1 MTDMVESDID
11 WLSTEDTARRLGLTT
26 RTIYRFVDIG
36 QLPAYRFGRVFRFKA
51 SDVDAF
57 IEQSR
62 VEPGTLKHLYPDPMP
77 AQASGAGEEESS
89 PES

>member
-1 MTDMVESDID
+1 MADPDFG

-36 QLPAYRFGRVFRFKA
+36 HLPAYRFGRVFRFKA

-57 IEQSR
+57 IERSR
-62 VEPGTLKHLYPDPMP
+62 VEPGTLKHLYPDPIP
-77 AQASGAGEEESS
+77 AYPSDGSEEDLSAER
-89 PES
+89 

>member
-1 MTDMVESDID
+1 MVESGID

-62 VEPGTLKHLYPDPMP
+62 VEPGTLKHLYPDPVP
-77 AQASGAGEEESS
+77 ARRPAVSEEEPA

>member
-1 MTDMVESDID
+1 MVESDID

-51 SDVDAF
+51 SDVDTF

-62 VEPGTLKHLYPDPMP
+62 VEPGTLRHLYPDPIP
-77 AQASGAGEEESS
+77 AQTSSAAEEESS

>member
-1 MTDMVESDID
+1 MVEFDID
-11 WLSTEDTARRLGLTT
+11 WLSTEETARRLGLTT

-51 SDVDAF
+51 SDVDVF
-57 IEQSR
+57 IERSR

-77 AQASGAGEEESS
+77 AQPTVSNEEETSA
-89 PES
+89 ES

>member
-1 MTDMVESDID
+1 MVEADID

-36 QLPAYRFGRVFRFKA
+36 ELPAYRFGRVFRFKA

-62 VEPGTLKHLYPDPMP
+62 VAPGTLKHLYPDPMP
-77 AQASGAGEEESS
+77 ASAPATAEAEAPAE
-89 PES
+89 

>member
-1 MTDMVESDID
+1 MVEFDID
-11 WLSTEDTARRLGLTT
+11 WLSTEETARRLGLTT

-57 IEQSR
+57 IERSR
-62 VEPGTLKHLYPDPMP
+62 VEPGTLKHLYPDPVP
-77 AQASGAGEEESS
+77 AQRSPANEEELSA
-89 PES
+89 ES

>member
-1 MTDMVESDID
+1 MVESDID

-62 VEPGTLKHLYPDPMP
+62 VEPGTLKHLYPDPIP
-77 AQASGAGEEESS
+77 AQPPSAGEEKFSTES
-89 PES
+89 

>member
-1 MTDMVESDID
+1 M
-11 WLSTEDTARRLGLTT
+11 
-26 RTIYRFVDIG
+26 DIG

-62 VEPGTLKHLYPDPMP
+62 VEPGTLKHLYPDPIP
-77 AQASGAGEEESS
+77 AQTSSAGEEELSA
-89 PES
+89 ES

>member
-1 MTDMVESDID
+1 MAESDID
-11 WLSTEDTARRLGLTT
+11 RLSTEDTARRLGLTT
-26 RTIYRFVDIG
+26 RTIYRIVDIG

-57 IEQSR
+57 IEESR
-62 VEPGTLKHLYPDPMP
+62 VEPGTLKHLYPDPVP
-77 AQASGAGEEESS
+77 ARASDADEEDSV

>member
-1 MTDMVESDID
+1 MVESGID
-11 WLSTEDTARRLGLTT
+11 WLSTEETARRLGLTT

-51 SDVDAF
+51 SDVDVF

-62 VEPGTLKHLYPDPMP
+62 VEPGTLKHLYPDPIP
-77 AQASGAGEEESS
+77 AQPSGAVEEETSA
-89 PES
+89 ET

>member
-1 MTDMVESDID
+1 MVESDID

-36 QLPAYRFGRVFRFKA
+36 GLPAYRFGRVFRFKA

-62 VEPGTLKHLYPDPMP
+62 VEPGTLKHLYPDPIP
-77 AQASGAGEEESS
+77 AQAPSAGEEESS

>member
-1 MTDMVESDID
+1 MVESGID
-11 WLSTEDTARRLGLTT
+11 WLSTEETARRLGLTT

-51 SDVDAF
+51 SDVDVF

-62 VEPGTLKHLYPDPMP
+62 VEPGTLKHLYPDPIP
-77 AQASGAGEEESS
+77 AQSVGSGEEETSA
-89 PES
+89 ET

>member
-1 MTDMVESDID
+1 MVESDID

-62 VEPGTLKHLYPDPMP
+62 VEPGTLKHLYPDPIP
-77 AQASGAGEEESS
+77 ARPSGAGEEQSSSES
-89 PES
+89 

>member
-1 MTDMVESDID
+1 MAESDID

-57 IEQSR
+57 IEESR
-62 VEPGTLKHLYPDPMP
+62 VEPGTLKHLYPDPVP
-77 AQASGAGEEESS
+77 ARASDADEEDSV

>member
-1 MTDMVESDID
+1 MVESEID
-11 WLSTEDTARRLGLTT
+11 WLSTEETARRLGLTT

-51 SDVDAF
+51 NDVDEF

-62 VEPGTLKHLYPDPMP
+62 VQPGTLKHLYPDPIP
-77 AQASGAGEEESS
+77 AQSSGSGEGEVSAAT
-89 PES
+89 